1 MKAAQQKI
9 ARNTLLL
16 TGTEFLS
23 RVMSIVLIILVARR
37 LGPVLMGIYAFG
49 LTFVRLLEIL
59 VDFGL
64 DRFIQREIGR
74 RPEQSGPLFSQV
86 FSLKLAIYLI
96 GAAAVFLLGNFLI
109 TEPLKRWVV
118 WILSLTIFFR
128 SQATSTNAFFRATQ
142 KVKYESVVVV
152 TQRLV
157 YTSAGLVAILMGYGL
172 LTLVSF
178 ELVAQMGA
186 CATGWWLFRRKVGNP
201 FHAVHM
207 SHLKTLAYA
216 AQNFLYIR
224 LALTV
229 FNSVDLLMLSF
240 LSGDLAT
247 GWYAAAVRLY
257 AALDFV
263 PDAFSGAFLTV
274 LSRKVKEGWSA
285 FVLVFQYFFKYV
297 FILGLGFAA
306 ILGGL
311 APQCLVTL
319 FGISFQPAIPT
330 LMLLAP
336 GLVLNFINLALS
348 NAIIALDEEK
358 KILANFSA
366 AAGLNIAMN
375 LWLIPLWQQNG
386 AALATLLSELAVLIL
401 QLRALGWNRVKD
413 LGLFDLARRPL
424 LAGLFTFSWACF
436 LVDRNVPFVMSL
448 ILSGL
453 GFGALLLITGAL
465 SWKEL
470 VAVRDIFLRPKRA
483 LHTA

>member
-1 MKAAQQKI
+1 MEAAQQKI
-9 ARNTLLL
+9 ARNTILL
-16 TGTEFLS
+16 TGAELLS
-23 RVMSIVLIILVARR
+23 RVMSLILIILVARR

-74 RPEQSGPLFSQV
+74 RPEKSGRLFSQV
-86 FSLKLAIYLI
+86 FILKLATYLL
-96 GAAAVFLLGNFLI
+96 GAGAVFLLGHFLI
-109 TEPLKRWVV
+109 AEPLKRWVV

-128 SQATSTNAFFRATQ
+128 SQANSTNAFFRATQ
-142 KVKYESVVVV
+142 KVKYESVVIV

-157 YTSAGLVAILMGYGL
+157 YTSAGLAAILMGYGL
-172 LTLVSF
+172 LTLVSL
-178 ELVAQMGA
+178 ELMAQMGA
-186 CATGWWLFRRKVGNP
+186 CVTGWWLFRSKIGNP
-201 FHAVHM
+201 FHAVYL
-207 SHLKTLAYA
+207 SHLRTLASA

-229 FNSVDLLMLSF
+229 FNSIDLLMLSF

-257 AALDFV
+257 AAFDFV

-274 LSRKVKEGWSA
+274 LSRKVKEGWTA
-285 FVLVFQYFFKYV
+285 FVEVYQYFFKYLLL
-297 FILGLGFAA
+297 LGLGFAA

-311 APQCLVTL
+311 APNCLMTL
-319 FGISFQPAIPT
+319 FGTSFQPAIPT

-336 GLVLNFINLALS
+336 CLVLNFINLTLS

-358 KILANFSA
+358 KILANFSV
-366 AAGLNIAMN
+366 AAGFNILLN
-375 LWLIPLWQQNG
+375 LWLIPLWQHNG
-386 AALATLLSELAVLIL
+386 AALATLLSEAAVLVL
-401 QLRALGWNRVKD
+401 QLRALGWDRVNGMGLVD
-413 LGLFDLARRPL
+413 LSRRPL

-436 LVDRNVPFVMSL
+436 LVFRHVPFVLSL
-448 ILSGL
+448 IFSSL
-453 GFGALLLITGAL
+453 GYGVLLLLTGAL

-470 VAVRDIFLRPKRA
+470 VALKDIFLRPRKV

>member
-1 MKAAQQKI
+1 
-9 ARNTLLL
+9 
-16 TGTEFLS
+16 
-23 RVMSIVLIILVARR
+23 VLIILVARR
-37 LGPVLMGIYAFG
+37 LGPVMMGIYAFG

-86 FSLKLAIYLI
+86 FSLKLAVYLI
-96 GAAAVFLLGNFLI
+96 GAVAVFLLGNFLI

-128 SQATSTNAFFRATQ
+128 SQAGSTNAFFRATQ
-142 KVKYESVVVV
+142 QVKYESIVVV

-157 YTSAGLVAILMGYGL
+157 YTSAGLAAILMGYGL

-186 CATGWWLFRRKVGNP
+186 CATGWWLFRRKIGNP

-207 SHLKTLAYA
+207 SHLKSLASS

-224 LALTV
+224 LAVTV

-257 AALDFV
+257 AAVDFV

-274 LSRKVKEGWSA
+274 LSRKAKEGWSA
-285 FVLVFQYFFKYV
+285 FVTVFQYFFKYL

-311 APQCLVTL
+311 APQCLLTL
-319 FGISFQPAIPT
+319 FGTKFQPAVPT
-330 LMLLAP
+330 LMILAP
-336 GLVLNFINLALS
+336 GLVLNFINLTLS

-366 AAGLNIAMN
+366 AAGLNIGLN
-375 LWLIPLWQQNG
+375 LWLIPLWQLNG
-386 AALATLLSELAVLIL
+386 AAVATLLSEAAVLVL
-401 QLRALGWNRVKD
+401 QFRALGWGRAQD
-413 LGLFDLARRPL
+413 LGLLDLAGRPV
-424 LAGLFTFSWACF
+424 LAGLFTFSWAFF
-436 LVDRNVPFVMSL
+436 LVVQKVPFVLSL
-448 ILSGL
+448 FLSGL
-453 GFGALLLITGAL
+453 GFGVLLLVTGAL
-465 SWKEL
+465 SWIEL
-470 VAVRDIFLRPKRA
+470 VAVKDIFLRPKRA

>member
-1 MKAAQQKI
+1 MEAAHQSI
-9 ARNTLLL
+9 ARNTLVL
-16 TGTEFLS
+16 TGTELVS
-23 RVMSIVLIILVARR
+23 RLMSVALIILVARR

-86 FSLKLAIYLI
+86 FGLKLVIYLI
-96 GAAAVFLLGNFLI
+96 GAGAVFLLGNFLI
-109 TEPLKRWVV
+109 AEPLKRWVV

-128 SQATSTNAFFRATQ
+128 SQANSTNAFFRATQ

-157 YTSAGLVAILMGYGL
+157 YTSAGLAAILMGYGL

-178 ELVAQMGA
+178 ELAAQMGA
-186 CATGWWLFRRKVGNP
+186 CATGWWLFRRKIGNP

-207 SHLKTLAYA
+207 SHLATLASS

-229 FNSVDLLMLSF
+229 FNSADLLMLSF

-257 AALDFV
+257 AAVDFI
-263 PDAFSGAFLTV
+263 PDAFSGSFLTV
-274 LSRKVKEGWSA
+274 LSRKVKEEWSA
-285 FVLVFQYFFKYV
+285 FVKVFRYFFKYL
-297 FILGLGFAA
+297 FILGLGFGA

-311 APQCLVTL
+311 APQWLVTL
-319 FGISFQPAIPT
+319 FGTSFQPAIPT
-330 LMLLAP
+330 LRLLAP
-336 GLVLNFINLALS
+336 GLVLNFVNLTLS

-358 KILANFSA
+358 KILVNFSL

-386 AALATLLSELAVLIL
+386 AALATLLSEAAVLAL
-401 QLRALGWNRVKD
+401 QVRALGWNRVKD
-413 LGLFDLARRPL
+413 LGLPGSAGRPL

-436 LVDRNVPFVMSL
+436 LVVCNIPFFMSL

-453 GFGALLLITGAL
+453 GFGSFLLITGAL

-470 VAVRDIFLRPKRA
+470 VAVKDIFLRPKRA
-483 LHTA
+483 LHAA

>member
-1 MKAAQQKI
+1 MEAIQQKI

-16 TGTEFLS
+16 TGTELLS
-23 RVMSIVLIILVARR
+23 RVMSLVLLILVARR
-37 LGPVLMGIYAFG
+37 LGPVMMGIYVFG

-74 RPEQSGPLFSQV
+74 RPEQSGRLFSQV
-86 FSLKLAIYLI
+86 FILKLAIYLI
-96 GAAAVFLLGNFLI
+96 GAGAVFLLGNFLI
-109 TEPLKRWVV
+109 AEPLKRWVV

-128 SQATSTNAFFRATQ
+128 SQANSTNAFFRATQ

-152 TQRLV
+152 TQRLA
-157 YTSAGLVAILMGYGL
+157 YTSAGVAAILLGYGL
-172 LTLVSF
+172 LALVSL

-186 CATGWWLFRRKVGNP
+186 CAIGWWLFRRKIGNP
-201 FHAVHM
+201 FHTVNI
-207 SHLKTLAYA
+207 SHLKTLASA

-229 FNSVDLLMLSF
+229 FTSIDLLMLSF
-240 LSGDLAT
+240 LAGDLAT

-257 AALDFV
+257 AAFDFV

-285 FVLVFQYFFKYV
+285 FVAVFQYFFKYL

-319 FGISFQPAIPT
+319 FGTSFKPAIPT
-330 LMLLAP
+330 LMVLAP
-336 GLVLNFINLALS
+336 GLVLNFINLTLS

-358 KILANFSA
+358 KILAIFSA
-366 AAGLNIAMN
+366 AAGLNIVLN
-375 LWLIPLWQQNG
+375 LWLIPLWQHNG
-386 AALATLLSELAVLIL
+386 AALATLVSEAAVLVL
-401 QLRALGWNRVKD
+401 QLRALGWDRVKD
-413 LGLFDLARRPL
+413 MGLIDLARRPL
-424 LAGLFTFSWACF
+424 LAGLFTFSWGCF
-436 LVDRNVPFVMSL
+436 LVVRNVPFVMSL
-448 ILSGL
+448 IFSGL
-453 GFGALLLITGAL
+453 GFGVLLLITRAL
-465 SWKEL
+465 SWREL
-470 VAVRDIFLRPKRA
+470 VAVKDIFLKPKRV